1 MATINSQLTTNE
13 FIRLYGESQYVRDF
27 SPEGI
32 EAILSEIEDMQEDRT
47 LDWTESFMSA
57 GENDYKT
64 FFNEHLDK
72 FDIEDLSC
80 EITDALGDSVEV
92 DEEDTDIIYMTSEEE
107 GSRKAYSIQ
116 DIFKNFTDQ
125 LLEDDDFKEVVFNH
139 VDNKQENRMIQLDNG
154 KVLIFS

>member
-32 EAILSEIEDMQEDRT
+32 EAVLSEIEDMQEDRT

-64 FFNEHLDK
+64 FFNEQLDK

-80 EITDALGDSVEV
+80 EITDALGDFVEV

-116 DIFKNFTDQ
+116 DT
-125 LLEDDDFKEVVFNH
+125 
-139 VDNKQENRMIQLDNG
+139 
-154 KVLIFS
+154 S